1 MCTSSVCAPKARTP
15 IQLKRQGSR
24 MAELEDVSTVQAA
37 VAGDTQAIRTLLE
50 QHGPVVR
57 NEIDTQIGDRWRSLI
72 DADDVM
78 QVTYLE
84 TFLHIPRFSGRDSR
98 SFLGWLRRIA
108 QNNLRDAIREL
119 SRAKRPESGNRVG
132 QTSEE
137 SFVAL
142 AEVLAQTS
150 MTPSRHMA
158 RAEAASVL
166 SSTLER
172 LPPDY
177 RTVITL
183 YDLQGRSVQEV
194 AHEMKRSPGAVHMM
208 RARAHDRMRE
218 LLGAESQFFT
228 TAP

>member
-1 MCTSSVCAPKARTP
+1 
-15 IQLKRQGSR
+15 
-24 MAELEDVSTVQAA
+24 MAELDAASTVHAA
-37 VAGDTQAIRTLLE
+37 VAGDTQALRTLLE
-50 QHGPVVR
+50 QHGPGVR
-57 NEIDTQIGDRWRSLI
+57 NEVDGQIGERWRSLI

-84 TFLHIPRFSGRDSR
+84 TFLHISRFSGRDPG
-98 SFLGWLRRIA
+98 SFLGWIRRIA

-119 SRAKRPESGNRVG
+119 GRAKRPESGNRIG
-132 QTSEE
+132 HTTEE

-150 MTPSRHMA
+150 ATPSRHVA

-177 RTVITL
+177 RTVVTL

-194 AHEMKRSPGAVHMM
+194 AQEMNRSAGAVHMM

-218 LLGAESQFFT
+218 LLGGESRFFT